1 MKRIWQTTVLLVLF
15 PIFFFCKPAE
25 LSNTCDPKSD
35 AYLTATF
42 LRFLTNDS
50 SPSCLPGFSKLPL
63 QIWGVYSDSPANVD
77 VKAMAI
83 YDNKLYLGGTFKFFG
98 PNTGGA
104 AILSSTDG
112 TILDETVC
120 PYLEVLTFSNVAIS
134 DENGGFYLAGSFTH
148 VQGKPKRSIV
158 HINANCSLDTK
169 FDVGTGSAG
178 FTINDIQLVG
188 DKIYIAGS
196 FTIWNGEARSNL
208 AAVNRYTGALDNT
221 WVPNASGSVSA
232 LAPDS
237 DGIFVA
243 GGFTTLNGQVNF
255 GRLAKVNYDTG
266 ALVSSFAPNVTGVS
280 VQTIV
285 LGQDA
290 NDNKVLYAGGDFI
303 TVSPTY
309 AGSFLMD
316 GSQTSWNPAPNG
328 SVTDIA
334 LLGSKVYLS
343 GTFSLMGAS
352 VRNYFAVVDNN
363 TGSVGTENLGLIASD
378 SVASLTEFGGKLY
391 VLGTFT
397 SIFGTPRQ
405 FGFSIDPINAI
416 LTPWNPKF
424 TNGFS
429 SNTGKIAFSSDGSK
443 VLVPGNFYSVNVV
456 ERNGFGSIDLITG
469 KPTDFNPQ
477 LVGNINAFHTK
488 DKILYVGGAFSSVL
502 SVSRTNFFALNLE
515 SLTLEGM
522 APTFDASLND
532 IQSDDNYLYLGG
544 TFSNVAGFPRNNLSR
559 LEMKSGNV
567 DSWNPNPDAAVFSL
581 NASNDRL
588 FVGGSFSNIAG
599 SATPNLTEVS
609 RNSTLNLLFPSNTN
623 FPNANVN
630 KITNF
635 QNQYYIGGAFTS
647 IGAQASPFFAKFD
660 GLTGTYTY
668 NLITADSD
676 VSTISVGK
684 NGKGIIGG
692 NFTTMN
698 GVAKAGF
705 AFYDFNNDQ
714 VFGLDLPS
722 TGNVSRS
729 FSIENRHFIS
739 GKITQVGNRPKG
751 GYVILDL

>member
-1 MKRIWQTTVLLVLF
+1 MKRIWQPTVLFVLF

-35 AYLTATF
+35 AYLTASL
-42 LRFLTNDS
+42 LRFLLNDS

-63 QIWGVYSDSPANVD
+63 QIWGAYSDLPANVD
-77 VKAMAI
+77 VKAMAV
-83 YDNKLYLGGTFKFFG
+83 YDNKLYLGGTFQYLG

-104 AILSSTDG
+104 AILGSNDG
-112 TILDETVC
+112 KLLDETVC

-158 HINANCSLDTK
+158 HINANCTLDTK
-169 FDVGTGSAG
+169 FDVGTGSSG

-208 AAVNRYTGALDNT
+208 AAVNRYTGVLDNA
-221 WVPNASGSVSA
+221 WVPNASGSVNA
-232 LAPDS
+232 LAPDT

-243 GGFTTLNGQVNF
+243 GGFTTLNGEVNF
-255 GRLAKVNYDTG
+255 GRLVKVNYDTG
-266 ALVSSFAPNVTGVS
+266 ALVSSFAPNVTGVA

-285 LGQDA
+285 LGQDVS
-290 NDNKVLYAGGDFI
+290 NNKVLYAGGDFI
-303 TVSPTY
+303 TVSQTY

-316 GSQTSWNPAPNG
+316 GSTTSWNPAPNAQ
-328 SVTDIA
+328 VTDIA
-334 LLGSKVYLS
+334 LLGSKVYLC
-343 GTFSLMGAS
+343 GTFSQLGATL
-352 VRNYFAVVDNN
+352 RNYFAVVDNN
-363 TGSVGTENLGLIASD
+363 TGAVGTENLGLIASD
-378 SVASLTEFGGKLY
+378 SLASLTEFGGKLY

-397 SIFGTPRQ
+397 SVFGTPRQ

-424 TNGFS
+424 TNGFL

-477 LVGNINAFHTK
+477 LVGNINGFHTK
-488 DKILYVGGAFSSVL
+488 DKILYVGGSFSSVL
-502 SVSRTNFFALNLE
+502 GVTRTNFFALNLE
-515 SLTLEGM
+515 TLSLEGT
-522 APTFDASLND
+522 APTFDASLNE
-532 IQSDDNYLYLGG
+532 IQSDDQYLYMGG
-544 TFSNVAGFPRNNLSR
+544 TFSNVAGFPRNNLTR
-559 LEMKSGNV
+559 LEVKTGNV
-567 DSWNPNPDAAVFSL
+567 DTWNPNPDAAVFSL
-581 NASNDRL
+581 NTENNRL
-588 FVGGSFSNIAG
+588 FVGGSFGNIAG
-599 SATPNLTEVS
+599 SATSNLTEVS
-609 RNSTLNLLFPSNTN
+609 KSSTSNLLFPSNTN
-623 FPNANVN
+623 FPNSNVN
-630 KITNF
+630 TISNF

-647 IGAQASPFFAKFD
+647 IGAQAYPFFAKFD
-660 GLTGTYTY
+660 GQTGTYTY
-668 NLITADSD
+668 NLMAANSD
-676 VSTISVGK
+676 VSTISLGE

-692 NFTTMN
+692 NFTTVN

-705 AFYDFNNDQ
+705 VFYDFNNDQ

-729 FSIENRHFIS
+729 LSVQNRHFIG
-739 GKITQVGNRPKG
+739 GKITQVANRPRG
-751 GYVILDL
+751 GYVILDF